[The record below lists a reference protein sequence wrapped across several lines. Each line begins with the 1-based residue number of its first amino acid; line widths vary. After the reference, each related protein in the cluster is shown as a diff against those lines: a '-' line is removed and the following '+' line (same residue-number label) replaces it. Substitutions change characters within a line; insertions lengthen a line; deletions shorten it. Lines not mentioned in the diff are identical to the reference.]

1 MLRYRMML
9 SLVLIL
15 LIQLMFISSS
25 GAQGVTL
32 DLGDGSGP
40 PGGTASVQLTLDKG
54 GESVSAVAMDI
65 GFDNTILSNP
75 RAEIN
80 PQIGAGTNT
89 DRQLISSELS
99 PGVFRIGII
108 PASFTQQSLEAI
120 IPDGLVATVTFDVS
134 SNAAPGATTTL
145 TNTPSASR
153 PDGQALPSVG
163 RNGTVTII
171 PRSPN
176 VVINE
181 VYPYPGSGREE
192 WIEIYNP
199 GSSDIS
205 LASYKVRDGDGEL
218 DFTIPQSGPGWDG
231 VLSADS
237 HLVIYISLPGVLN
250 DSSDGDSVS
259 VLAPDGTGVDFV
271 RYGNCSDAPPAGTTW
286 TGANPQTPVQGQSL
300 GRDGTSTD
308 TNDGSDWENTG
319 GVNADDPTPGRR
331 NLAVPSGT
339 SISLLVDSPMQP
351 RGVEFPVRIQ
361 VGTATKP
368 VTDLFG
374 LSFKLDYTNTAIIDA
389 VEVDIEGSFLGTG
402 TDVASL
408 DDIDDG
414 NGLVSIGITRV
425 AGVGGVDGYGIVA
438 QVKLKF
444 INTAPIGGQSTL
456 SLRDVTANAPDGS
469 PIDLEITPT
478 SITLE
483 VTGIPVWPGDTNNDG
498 IVDERDV
505 LPVGVYWRITGPP
518 RSCHSPQRE
527 TSWQAHSATVWTPE
541 AATYADA
548 NGDGIVDGRDILAI
562 GLNWHKTHNVGAN
575 AAASLA
581 GVDHRN
587 HLKAYKE
594 LYRALEN
601 APDVESTI
609 RMRQYLAHIIADALP
624 KQNVLCHNFPNPFNP
639 DTWIPY
645 ELAEPAEVKIC
656 IYNASGQLIR
666 TLDLGYRDSG
676 YYLDRTQ
683 AAYWDGKNDQGEHA
697 SSGLYFCQMQAGSFV
712 ATTKMIIL
720 R

>member
-1 MLRYRMML
+1 MLRCA
-9 SLVLIL
+9 LIL
-15 LIQLMFISSS
+15 GLVWAVCTQSPFISSANS
-25 GAQGVTL
+25 QGVTL
-32 DLGDGSGP
+32 DLGNGSGP

-65 GFDNTILSNP
+65 GFDNSILSNP
-75 RAEIN
+75 KAEIN
-80 PQIGAGTNT
+80 PDIAAGTAT
-89 DRQLISSELS
+89 DRQLVSNELS

-120 IPDGLVATVTFDVS
+120 IPDGLVATVSFDIS
-134 SNAAPGATTTL
+134 SNATPGTTTTL
-145 TNTPSASR
+145 TNTPSASTSA
-153 PDGQALPSVG
+153 GQALPPVG
-163 RNGTVTII
+163 RNGSVII
-171 PRSPN
+171 PPSN

-181 VYPYPGSGREE
+181 VYPYPGPGQAE

-199 GSSDIS
+199 GESDIS
-205 LASYKVRDGDGEL
+205 LVDYKARDGDGEL

-231 VLSADS
+231 ILPADS
-237 HLVIYISLPGVLN
+237 HLIVYISLPGVLN
-250 DSSDGDSVS
+250 DSGDGDSVS
-259 VLAPDGTGVDFV
+259 LLAPDGTGVDFV

-286 TGANPQTPVQGQSL
+286 TGPNPQTPIQGQSL
-300 GRDGTSTD
+300 GRDADSTD
-308 TNDGSDWENTG
+308 TNSGSDWENTG
-319 GVNADDPTPGRR
+319 GVNADEPTPGRR
-331 NLAVPSGT
+331 NSIPPGT

-351 RGVEFPVRIQ
+351 RGVKFPVRIQ
-361 VGTATKP
+361 VGTATDP

-374 LSFKLDYTNTAIIDA
+374 LSLKLDYANTAIIDA
-389 VEVDIEGSFLGTG
+389 VEVDIGGSFLGIG
-402 TDVASL
+402 TDVTSL
-408 DDIDDG
+408 DDIDDD

-425 AGVGGVDGYGIVA
+425 AGVGGVDGYGVVA
-438 QVKLKF
+438 QVKF
-444 INTAPIGGQSTL
+444 RFADNAPIGAQSTL

-469 PIDLEITPT
+469 PIDLEVTPT
-478 SITLE
+478 PMTLE

-505 LPVGVYWRITGPP
+505 LPVGVYWHITGSP
-518 RSCHSPQRE
+518 RTCHSPQRE
-527 TSWQAHSATVWTPE
+527 TSWQAHSAAIWTPE

-548 NGDGIVDGRDILAI
+548 NGDGTIDGRDILAI
-562 GLNWHKTHNVGAN
+562 GLNWHKTHDVGTN
-575 AAASLA
+575 AAAPIA

-601 APDVESTI
+601 APNVESTI
-609 RMRQYLAHIIADALP
+609 RMRQFLAHIIADALP
-624 KQNVLCHNFPNPFNP
+624 KQNVLGHNFPNPFNP

-645 ELAEPAEVKIC
+645 ELAEPAEVTIC

-683 AAYWDGKNDQGEHA
+683 AAYWDGKNDQGEQV
-697 SSGLYFCQMQAGSFV
+697 SSGLYFCQMQAGSFT
-712 ATTKMIIL
+712 ATTKMILL